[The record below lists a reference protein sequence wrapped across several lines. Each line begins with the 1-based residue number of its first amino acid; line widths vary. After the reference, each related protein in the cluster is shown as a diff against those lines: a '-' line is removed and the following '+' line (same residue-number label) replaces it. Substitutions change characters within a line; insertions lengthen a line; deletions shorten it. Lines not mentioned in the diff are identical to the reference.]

1 MSSAA
6 PSPDS
11 GTIRITADISADLV
25 NALAARAKAQ
35 DISLTEA
42 LSRAIAREKL
52 LSDQMDTSN
61 TKVLVEKNGALTQLS
76 FRK

>member
-6 PSPDS
+6 PLSDS

-25 NALAARAKAQ
+25 NALATRAKAQ
-35 DISLTEA
+35 GISLTEA